1 LKTTKRPV
9 AALRQVILLVI
20 ASSAIWALLAFISYA
35 EIDFTK
41 MEAERKPLP
50 IDAAIS
56 LVTPVSGWTKESYLD
71 PELPHL
77 GVSFGSS
84 VREID
89 AYQPLAG
96 HQVDTA
102 LVFKTW
108 GNNESFERLDF
119 VNLNKRGIMPILSW
133 EPWDNLG
140 SPQNQSEFTLESI
153 VMGEHDAYIENW
165 AREIS
170 ELEFPIVLRF
180 AHEMNGA
187 WYPWSEQRNGNKK
200 GDFVK
205 AWKHIYE
212 IFETEGARNVIWAWA
227 PNVNRYLRN
236 ISLSELYPGDQFVD
250 VIGFSGYSVSDIDDF
265 ERVYASSFEELRGFT
280 NKNVLITEL
289 GVGGN
294 LATRPDRMKSLLA
307 GLGRT
312 QGVIGYIW
320 FHKSKREDWRIDYSP
335 STLAAYR
342 IGSRMFYEEWASVS
356 KSSITV
362 QSGLERLDF
371 LD

>member
-1 LKTTKRPV
+1 MKIKHKSLV
-9 AALRQVILLVI
+9 AVRQIILLTV
-20 ASSAIWALLAFISYA
+20 ASLAIWALLSFISYA
-35 EIDFTK
+35 ETDFTK

-56 LVTPVSGWTKESYLD
+56 VVTPIDGWTKESYLD
-71 PELPHL
+71 PDLPHL

-102 LVFKTW
+102 LIFKTW
-108 GNNESFERLDF
+108 GNNKSLERLDL
-119 VNLNKRGIMPILSW
+119 VNLTKRGVMPILSW

-140 SPQNQSEFTLESI
+140 SPQNQSEFRLDTI
-153 VMGEHDAYIENW
+153 FTGEHDLYIQNW
-165 AREIS
+165 AREIA
-170 ELEFPIVLRF
+170 LLNFPIVIRF

-187 WYPWSEQRNGNKK
+187 WYPWSEQRNGNNN

-205 AWKHIYE
+205 AWRHVHQ
-212 IFETEGARNVIWAWA
+212 IFEAEGAQNVIWSWA

-236 ISLSELYPGDQFVD
+236 IPLSELYPGDEFVD

-265 ERVYASSFEELRGFT
+265 ETVFGSSFEELRQFT
-280 NKNVLITEL
+280 NKKVLITEL
-289 GVGGN
+289 GVGGS
-294 LATRPDRMKSLLA
+294 LASRPARILSLLS
-307 GLGRT
+307 GLGNT
-312 QGVIGYIW
+312 NGVIGFVW

-335 STLAAYR
+335 STLQAYR
-342 IGSRMFYEEWASVS
+342 EGSKAFYEAWATININRISTS
-356 KSSITV
+356 E
-362 QSGLERLDF
+362 GLSLLGF
-371 LD
+371 K